1 MYLKMVYYG
10 LKQLNHM
17 MRCIQLRKRS
27 VSLYLTV
34 ISFLLGIGSFVLS
47 VIIGST
53 VDSNGFLH
61 EPFFLIPIGYL
72 FIGIGIVSL
81 VVYIIRN
88 FRNNSRVS

>member
-1 MYLKMVYYG
+1 MVYYE

-27 VSLYLTV
+27 KSLYLTV

-61 EPFFLIPIGYL
+61 EPFFLIPIGCL

-81 VVYIIRN
+81 VVYSIRN
-88 FRNNSRVS
+88 FKNNRRVS